1 MNRDRNYYRE
11 MREKH
16 IKRKKRIAQLY
27 YGCEYYQVDGKYS
40 KNKIHCSCGLCRA
53 KTNNKSWK
61 KRTIHAN
68 YAPNHNWKATDRR
81 KIDRME
87 YVEDPYASSYR
98 PNGDEDIDWFDA
110 DVDDVTIDGE
120 PLDGKYF
127 DRLIS

>member
-27 YGCEYYQVDGKYS
+27 YGWGYYQVDGKYS

-53 KTNNKSWK
+53 KTNNKG
-61 KRTIHAN
+61 
-68 YAPNHNWKATDRR
+68 WKAADRR

-87 YVEDPYASSYR
+87 YVEDPYAPLYR
-98 PNGDEDIDWFDA
+98 PNGDEDIDWLNA
-110 DVDDVTIDGE
+110 NVDDVTIDGE

-127 DRLIS
+127 DRLVLSIDF